1 MFYLTNL
8 FLHTF
13 IIRKD
18 THFYIKI
25 AFAGKK
31 VLCGHY
37 ISRTFRRKTT
47 EKSKKKRVAMSSCHS

>member
-25 AFAGKK
+25 AFEGEK
-31 VLCGHY
+31 LPCGY
-37 ISRTFRRKTT
+37 NISRMFREKIT
-47 EKSKKKRVAMSSCHS
+47 EKAKKIRVATFVTTP